1 MTISHRPASPS
12 DRSFIIDAWVSS
24 YRTSHSAGM
33 ISMESFHRVMWPEVE
48 RVLDMPGTV
57 TVVAYETSAPADSM
71 TNLYGFVSADFA
83 DSLPLVHFVYTKAA
97 YRRGGI
103 ARGLMRAI
111 RVDPEKPFR
120 FTCKTAAL
128 AELIRHR
135 KLPCAKFDPLT
146 VRYATR
152 RTA

>member
-12 DRSFIIDAWVSS
+12 DRPFIIDAWVSS

-33 ISMESFHRVMWPEVE
+33 ISMDSFHRVMWPEVE
-48 RVLDMPGTV
+48 RVLDLPATV
-57 TVVAYETSAPADSM
+57 TVVAFETSAPADSP
-71 TNLYGFVSADFA
+71 NLYGFICADFVDA
-83 DSLPLVHFVYTKAA
+83 TPLVHFVYTKAA

-103 ARGLMRAI
+103 ATGLMKAVNIDPRA
-111 RVDPEKPFR
+111 PFR

-135 KLPCAKFDPLT
+135 KLPCAKHDPLT
-146 VRYATR
+146 VRYSNR